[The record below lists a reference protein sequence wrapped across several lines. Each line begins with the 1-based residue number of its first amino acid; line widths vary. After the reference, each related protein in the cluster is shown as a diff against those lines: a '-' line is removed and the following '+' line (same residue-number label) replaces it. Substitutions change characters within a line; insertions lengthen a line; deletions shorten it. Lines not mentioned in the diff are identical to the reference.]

1 MKVLIMGFDG
11 YLGWPLTIRLMA
23 NGHDVIGVD
32 NLYTRNAVNEVGST
46 SALKI
51 LTPTQRKIEAE
62 SIFNGTLQIKNFSVA
77 EFNPKRIS
85 DVRDTKIYK
94 LINDEMPDAIVHF
107 AEQRSAPY
115 SMRNW
120 WHAAYTMNN
129 NIISTMN
136 LIYAWKVIKEET
148 GKDIHIVKMGTMGE
162 YGTPNFDI
170 PESHYVK
177 ALINGRRDIIKTPK
191 KAGSWYHQSKAHDTD
206 NMGLANSMWGL
217 TATNIMQGPVYG
229 TRTKEITKES
239 LYTRFDFDETWGTV
253 LNRYCVQAVL
263 NMPLT
268 PYGKGGQTRAF
279 LSLEDSVESL
289 KRLIENPPKN
299 GEFRIVNQFTET
311 YSVMQLAEIVKE
323 VGNEI
328 GLNVSIKSINNPRI
342 EADTHYYN
350 PERKILPELGIIG
363 PTRDIKSEIHIILD
377 DLSKEKERLQ
387 RYMRVIEPKTSWK
400 SSGVIVSNET
410 KKRSKQ

>member
-1 MKVLIMGFDG
+1 
-11 YLGWPLTIRLMA
+11 
-23 NGHDVIGVD
+23 
-32 NLYTRNAVNEVGST
+32 
-46 SALKI
+46 
-51 LTPTQRKIEAE
+51 
-62 SIFNGTLQIKNFSVA
+62 
-77 EFNPKRIS
+77 
-85 DVRDTKIYK
+85 
-94 LINDEMPDAIVHF
+94 
-107 AEQRSAPY
+107 
-115 SMRNW
+115 
-120 WHAAYTMNN
+120 
-129 NIISTMN
+129 
-136 LIYAWKVIKEET
+136 
-148 GKDIHIVKMGTMGE
+148 
-162 YGTPNFDI
+162 
-170 PESHYVK
+170 
-177 ALINGRRDIIKTPK
+177 
-191 KAGSWYHQSKAHDTD
+191 
-206 NMGLANSMWGL
+206 
-217 TATNIMQGPVYG
+217 
-229 TRTKEITKES
+229 
-239 LYTRFDFDETWGTV
+239 
-253 LNRYCVQAVL
+253 
-263 NMPLT
+263 MPLT